1 MAAPVPIYVIA
12 LEHTLARRKAISER
26 LGALGLSF
34 TFINAVNGKNLAED
48 EIDNFCFHIKLVL
61 IRAVTDQNFKKH

>member
-12 LEHTLARRKAISER
+12 LEHTHARRKAISER

-48 EIDNFCFHIKLVL
+48 EIDNFTTPNRQKYYP
-61 IRAVTDQNFKKH
+61 IR

>member
-12 LEHTLARRKAISER
+12 LEHTHARRKAISER

-34 TFINAVNGKNLAED
+34 TFISAAIGK
-48 EIDNFCFHIKLVL
+48 KSGG
-61 IRAVTDQNFKKH
+61 R